1 MTVLLYSPAV
11 LAALIGLFMLLPRL
25 FLKRHGKPVVGER
38 GSASFGTGSLDVVV
52 HYADQHGT
60 ERRITVDFS
69 DIDGEERGDPV
80 ALVYDPGRPGRAM
93 TLMEFTAP
101 WWRTVGGFVVLLG
114 MLLAV
119 GATVLLIFA

>member
-11 LAALIGLFMLLPRL
+11 VAAVIGLLMMLPRY

-38 GSASFGTGSLDVVV
+38 GSASGGTGSLDVVV
-52 HYADQHGT
+52 HYVDPHGA

-69 DIDGEERGDPV
+69 DIDGEGRGDPV
-80 ALVYDPGRPGRAM
+80 ALVFDPGRPGRAM
-93 TLMEFTAP
+93 TLKEFTAP

-114 MLLAV
+114 AV
-119 GATVLLIFA
+119 MAVAATGLLIFA

>member
-1 MTVLLYSPAV
+1 VIFLFYSPAV
-11 LAALIGLFMLLPRL
+11 VAAVAGLLMMLPRY

-38 GSASFGTGSLDVVV
+38 GSASAGTGSLDVVI

-60 ERRITVDFS
+60 KRHITVDFS
-69 DIDGEERGDPV
+69 DIDGEGRGDPV

-93 TLMEFTAP
+93 TLKEFTAP

-114 MLLAV
+114 TVMAV
-119 GATVLLIFA
+119 GATFLLVFG